1 MEGLDEGTY
10 LGIGVNGHKR
20 GCVMVVGVG
29 GGPLELKEFKKFLW
43 NPITF

>member
-10 LGIGVNGHKR
+10 LGIRVNGHKR
-20 GCVMVVGVG
+20 SCVMVVG
-29 GGPLELKEFKKFLW
+29 GGPLELKEFKKFLC